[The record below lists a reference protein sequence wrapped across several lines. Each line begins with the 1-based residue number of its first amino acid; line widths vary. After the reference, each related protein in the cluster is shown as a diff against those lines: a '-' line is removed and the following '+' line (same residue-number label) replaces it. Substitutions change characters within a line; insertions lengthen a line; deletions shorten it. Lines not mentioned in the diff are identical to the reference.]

1 MVGTAPSVA
10 WRKLL
15 VGGTVTVV
23 GSLVTNILSFGF
35 SFGTAR
41 LLRPE
46 DFATVTAALSLLVI
60 VTIPAATLQF
70 VAARYSAIW
79 GQTEPGRVVELAH
92 HLGRFALGVGITL
105 ALCVAAL
112 AGPIAGY
119 LQIPSPVPVLIVA
132 GVLACSFVGPVYRGL
147 LQGHHRFGLFALATS
162 SEFATRVLV
171 GIVLVVVG
179 LRESGALLG
188 VMTGAAVAAWL
199 AWWFAGKG
207 WEATSATP
215 VPWRNVMRWAAPTLL
230 VQAALTALLF
240 QDTLLAKHFFS
251 PPNAGAYAGLAT
263 TARVLV
269 YASGALTSFLFPVVA
284 RTHSNGGRSRL
295 ITNITL
301 AILVCVEAALFV
313 IYAFRPDMVM
323 RMVVGSQYAAAQS
336 YLPQIAL
343 ALAAYGVIS
352 VLASYFLAAG
362 SRAFFVPLL
371 AAPLVEGLLMTLFHS
386 NLGEFVHTVD
396 AVMLG
401 ALGVLLLVYM
411 APKTQTLVPG
421 GKPRWR

>member
-1 MVGTAPSVA
+1 
-10 WRKLL
+10 
-15 VGGTVTVV
+15 
-23 GSLVTNILSFGF
+23 
-35 SFGTAR
+35 
-41 LLRPE
+41 
-46 DFATVTAALSLLVI
+46 
-60 VTIPAATLQF
+60 
-70 VAARYSAIW
+70 
-79 GQTEPGRVVELAH
+79 
-92 HLGRFALGVGITL
+92 LGVT
-105 ALCVAAL
+105 
-112 AGPIAGY
+112 
-119 LQIPSPVPVLIVA
+119 
-132 GVLACSFVGPVYRGL
+132 
-147 LQGHHRFGLFALATS
+147 
-162 SEFATRVLV
+162 
-171 GIVLVVVG
+171 
-179 LRESGALLG
+179 
-188 VMTGAAVAAWL
+188 TGAAVAAWL

-207 WEATSATP
+207 WEATAAAP
-215 VPWRNVMRWAAPTLL
+215 VPWRNVLRWAVPTLL

-240 QDTLLAKHFFS
+240 QDTLLAKHFFT
-251 PPNAGAYAGLAT
+251 PANAGAYAGLAT

-313 IYAFRPDMVM
+313 IYAFRPALVM
-323 RMVVGSQYAAAQS
+323 RVVVGSQYAAAQS

-371 AAPLVEGLLMTLFHS
+371 AAPLIEGLLMTLFHS

-401 ALGVLLLVYM
+401 ALGILLLVYV
-411 APKTQTLVPG
+411 APKTRTLVPG
-421 GKPRWR
+421 GEPRW